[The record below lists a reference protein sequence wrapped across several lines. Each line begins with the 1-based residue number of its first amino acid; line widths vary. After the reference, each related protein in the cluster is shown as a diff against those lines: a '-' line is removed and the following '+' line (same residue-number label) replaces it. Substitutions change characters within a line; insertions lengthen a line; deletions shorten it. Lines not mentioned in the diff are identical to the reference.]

1 MVSDI
6 KYSAFSIPVLNRKN
20 TSNNYMKL
28 DFDADWM
35 RTSMS
40 LWRDVTEMK
49 VKVHDDFLAHLMSR
63 KKQNLTNFVATAS
76 AWQTMLRSCKPTS
89 EDAQAFQDL
98 QGEVDGFIAWAKG
111 GLEELEHMALQEV
124 ITDGLDQLLQDP
136 DIRKNIGKLLSNMP
150 KKDGEGG
157 STKK

>member
-1 MVSDI
+1 MIVSQEESSPFPR
-6 KYSAFSIPVLNRKN
+6 KRQPSAEGGE
-20 TSNNYMKL
+20 
-28 DFDADWM
+28 
-35 RTSMS
+35 
-40 LWRDVTEMK
+40 DVK
-49 VKVHDDFLAHLMSR
+49 
-63 KKQNLTNFVATAS
+63 NFVATAS

-136 DIRKNIGKLLSNMP
+136 DIRKNIGKLLSNKP